1 MEMKKEDDKQKNR
14 FPSTDHDHS
23 MVCHEGLFY
32 EGLRA
37 AIDDMEQDDHEGK

>member
-1 MEMKKEDDKQKNR
+1 MTMRKEDEKALNR
-14 FPSTDHDHS
+14 FTSTDDDHS

-37 AIDDMEQDDHEGK
+37 AIDDMEQDDPEEK

>member
-1 MEMKKEDDKQKNR
+1 MSERKDFHEKKEMN
-14 FPSTDHDHS
+14 PSASTEGEHS

-37 AIDDMEQDDHEGK
+37 AIEDMEQEDSK